1 MGHTC
6 HASVFVG
13 YKIPADVI
21 YDAYLNHGQER
32 GCTHPESPSKFCGEC
47 GAPMWREIED
57 NRSLHDLEYELIPDE
72 NQHAMGVET
81 TVLHNPKA
89 WHGDPMQCQTIA
101 LIVGH
106 RFEISQYGKNFCKI
120 HDMPQEAKD
129 KFIPAVQR
137 LLNKIDPAD
146 MEWGMW
152 LTF

>member
-21 YDAYLNHGQER
+21 YDAYLNHGKKR
-32 GCTHPESPSKFCGEC
+32 GCDHPETSAKFCGEC
-47 GAPMWREIED
+47 GAPMWRD
-57 NRSLHDLEYELIPDE
+57 VDDDRSLHDLEYELVPDE
-72 NQHAMGVET
+72 NRDAMKIET
-81 TVLHNPKA
+81 HILQDPKA
-89 WHGDPMQCQTIA
+89 RYGEPMQQQTIA
-101 LIVGH
+101 LIIGH
-106 RFEISQYGKNFCKI
+106 RFEINAHNKNCCKVYDMSQA
-120 HDMPQEAKD
+120 AKD

-137 LLNKIDPAD
+137 LLNKIDPAA